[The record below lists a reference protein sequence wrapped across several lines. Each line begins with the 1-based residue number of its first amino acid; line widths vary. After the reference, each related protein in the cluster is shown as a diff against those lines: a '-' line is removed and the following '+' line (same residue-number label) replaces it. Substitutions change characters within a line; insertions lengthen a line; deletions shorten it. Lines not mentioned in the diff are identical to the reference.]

1 MSILTVNNISKTFH
15 TYLRPEGK
23 FGLLKSFIMPVKKHI
38 HAVKNINFNI
48 NQGESVA
55 YLGPNGAGK
64 STTIK
69 MLTGILVPTS
79 GEIRINRLI
88 PHKERKKNSYQIGV
102 LFGQRTQLIPEL
114 PVKDSY
120 DLLKYMYSIPAKKY
134 QDKIEE
140 FSQSLEIKNL
150 LNRPARTLSLG
161 QRMRCE
167 ILASL
172 LHDPEILFLDEPTIG
187 LDVLAKEQIQQF
199 IKKMNHERKVTI
211 LLTTHDFSD
220 IERLC
225 QRLIIIDKG
234 KIIYDGSLKLI
245 REKLATLKKMTLS
258 LTDEKSAK
266 EIYNILK
273 KESLLNIEISSH
285 LIHLSYD
292 QNITNISTLLSKV
305 IPAYRMEDLVVS
317 DESIESII
325 KRIYANGIS

>member
-1 MSILTVNNISKTFH
+1 MSNITVNNISKTFH

-23 FGLLKSFIMPVKKHI
+23 LGLLKSFIMPVKKEI
-38 HAVKNINFNI
+38 HAVKNISFNI
-48 NQGESVA
+48 NKGESVA

-69 MLTGILVPTS
+69 MLTGILVPSS
-79 GEIRINRLI
+79 GEIHISGLI
-88 PHKERKKNSYQIGV
+88 PHKDRKKNSYQIGA

-120 DLLKYMYSIPAKKY
+120 DLLKYMYSIPTKNY
-134 QDKIEE
+134 QNKIEE
-140 FSQSLEIKNL
+140 YSQSLEIKNF

-167 ILASL
+167 ILAAL

-199 IKKMNHERKVTI
+199 IKKMNQEKKVTI

-258 LTDEKSAK
+258 LADEKSAK
-266 EIYNILK
+266 EIYKILK
-273 KESLLNIEISSH
+273 KESLINIEISSH
-285 LIHLSYD
+285 LIYLSYD
-292 QNITNISTLLSKV
+292 QNITNISSLLSKV
-305 IPAYRMEDLVVS
+305 IPAYRMEDLVVN

-325 KRIYANGIS
+325 KRIYAKGIT